1 MPTEE
6 EKYKAKVQY
15 YYSLTLNDIA
25 HGVSIQELEEEIYI
39 WEEKEVYEACV
50 GIQKAIDEYKQKT
63 LKEIKHGN
71 RTYKKD
77 SKEKD

>member
-6 EKYKAKVQY
+6 EKFKAKVQY

-25 HGVSIQELEEEIYI
+25 HGVSFQELEEEIYI
-39 WEEKEVYEACV
+39 WAEQEEYEACI
-50 GIQKAIDEYKQKT
+50 GIRKAIDETKHKT
-63 LKEIKHGN
+63 LNDLKHGN